1 MYMYAM
7 AVLIFYLLPWRCAI
21 FSFSI
26 NSIRMHLTLVLLNK
40 LTHPFLFVSQSDY
53 LIQIQCGHKFIYW
66 MTNSA
71 DPDQLASEEA
81 NWSGS
86 TLFANTAYIRAQ
98 QDKGLSSSKDHIIKV
113 FWYLPL
119 AFSTKGQRK
128 WNYLKMFLGNSLKWK
143 KLQHFLTSKS
153 FYHVSLGGMY
163 LFSSQ

>member
-7 AVLIFYLLPWRCAI
+7 AVLIFYLLPWWCAI

-71 DPDQLASEEA
+71 NYRSQLIWMYTVCKYSIYP
-81 NWSGS
+81 GS
-86 TLFANTAYIRAQ
+86 AGQGL
-98 QDKGLSSSKDHIIKV
+98 LSSSKDHIIKV
-113 FWYLPL
+113 FRYLPL